1 MHWVWLFTAV
11 LVLFPV
17 APSWGHPGNTAAD
30 GCHYCRTNCAKWGEV
45 EGARHCHGGGARPNR
60 QPRRQVQPPRGAEP
74 RLERALTGQVR
85 IIDAD
90 TVHLGV
96 EKIRLQGIDAPEAQ
110 QSCQRAN
117 EASYACGQE
126 ATAALTRL
134 IGGRALTC
142 RFAPNRDRYQRL
154 LGTCFLGE
162 LDVNGWLVANGHAVA
177 YTEYSRRYVV
187 EEAQAKQQR
196 RGIHAGQFIPPS
208 RWRKG
213 EREIRQ

>member
-1 MHWVWLFTAV
+1 MHWVWLVTAV

-17 APSWGHPGNTAAD
+17 TPSWGHPGNTAAD

-45 EGARHCHGGGARPNR
+45 EGARHCHGGGARPHR
-60 QPRRQVQPPRGAEP
+60 QPRQQVPPPRGVEP
-74 RLERALTGQVR
+74 RLERTLTGQVR

-110 QSCQRAN
+110 QVCQRAN
-117 EASYACGQE
+117 GARYACGQE

-134 IGGRALTC
+134 ISGRALTC
-142 RFAPNRDRYQRL
+142 RFEPNRDIYQRL

-177 YTEYSRRYVV
+177 YTRYSRRYVPQ
-187 EEAQAKQQR
+187 EAQAKQQR
-196 RGIHAGQFIPPS
+196 LGIHAGRFIPPS
-208 RWRKG
+208 RWRQG